1 MSSLR
6 AAELASALDTVRGR
20 VDAACAAAGRE
31 AQRPTLV
38 VVTKFFPGSDVELLA
53 GMGVTDIGESRDPE
67 AGDKVAELPGQLRA
81 DVRVHFVGQLQT
93 NKARRVAR
101 YADVVQSVDRARL
114 VRALERGRAEA
125 IDDGD
130 QEDPLQVLL
139 QVDLGEGEQAGR
151 GGAAPD
157 EVASLAEDVADARW
171 LELRGV
177 MAIAPLDLAPDD
189 TRRAFDRLV
198 GLGEQLRHTH
208 PGATWVSAGMSGDLE
223 LAVAAG
229 ATHLRV
235 GSAILGSRPPQR

>member
-1 MSSLR
+1 MGGDR
-6 AAELASALDTVRGR
+6 ATELASALETVRRR
-20 VDAACAAAGRE
+20 VDTAWADTGRDG
-31 AQRPTLV
+31 QRPTLV

-53 GMGVTDIGESRDPE
+53 GLGVTDIGESRDPE
-67 AGDKVAELPGQLRA
+67 AGDKVAGLPGQLRA
-81 DVRVHFVGQLQT
+81 DLRVHFVGQLQT

-114 VRALERGRAEA
+114 VRALERGREEA
-125 IDDGD
+125 VDEGE
-130 QEDPLQVLL
+130 QEDPLGVLL

-157 EVASLAEDVADARW
+157 EVAALAEDVAAARW

-198 GLGEQLRHTH
+198 GLGEQLRQAH
-208 PGATWVSAGMSGDLE
+208 PRATWVSAGMSGDLE
-223 LAVAAG
+223 IAVAAG

>member
-1 MSSLR
+1 MGGDR
-6 AAELASALDTVRGR
+6 ATELASALETVRRR
-20 VDAACAAAGRE
+20 VDTAWADAGRDG
-31 AQRPTLV
+31 QRPTLV

-53 GMGVTDIGESRDPE
+53 GLGVTDIGESRDPE
-67 AGDKVAELPGQLRA
+67 AGDKVAGLPGQLRA
-81 DVRVHFVGQLQT
+81 DLRVHFVGQLQT

-114 VRALERGRAEA
+114 VRALERGREEA
-125 IDDGD
+125 VDEGE
-130 QEDPLQVLL
+130 QEDPLGVLL

-157 EVASLAEDVADARW
+157 EVAALAEDVAAARW

-198 GLGEQLRHTH
+198 GLREQLRQAH
-208 PGATWVSAGMSGDLE
+208 PRATWVSAGMSGDLE
-223 LAVAAG
+223 IAVAAG